1 MRARTHTHTH
11 TRMSST
17 EETCK
22 VRTSAVETPL
32 MHMTVSAPV
41 REQIKVYMT
50 TYRFLT
56 ASRKEKRANTTPAL
70 TGGVQGHGMQA
81 IGFLNQR
88 VASRRAYAC
97 KHSVCMHERFSHRSV
112 YDYARAHK

>member
-1 MRARTHTHTH
+1 
-11 TRMSST
+11 
-17 EETCK
+17 
-22 VRTSAVETPL
+22 

-70 TGGVQGHGMQA
+70 TGVVEGHGMQA
-81 IGFLNQR
+81 IGFLNQG

-97 KHSVCMHERFSHRSV
+97 KHSVCMHERFSIVHGTRIEASMIMRAHTHRSF
-112 YDYARAHK
+112 YDCAY

>member
-1 MRARTHTHTH
+1 
-11 TRMSST
+11 
-17 EETCK
+17 
-22 VRTSAVETPL
+22 

-70 TGGVQGHGMQA
+70 TGVVEGHGMQA
-81 IGFLNQR
+81 IGVEQPIGGDI
-88 VASRRAYAC
+88 V
-97 KHSVCMHERFSHRSV
+97 
-112 YDYARAHK
+112 ARAGEPLDEVARRRVPNALNV